1 MDLMKIENTAYKT
14 YEALLLERDQ
24 LEKEA
29 GQIWTLYIQTFGAL
43 ITAAFSYLINASA
56 LRRVKHLKLSDLS

>member
-1 MDLMKIENTAYKT
+1 MCARPILSRQPFLQYVRMPDVRSFI
-14 YEALLLERDQ
+14 
-24 LEKEA
+24 
-29 GQIWTLYIQTFGAL
+29 FGAL